1 MKQITSE
8 NIWPSIVQFALG
20 QLRVHV
26 FVPPPTTGCGSAR
39 CQWLVGGK
47 ARAQGSG
54 QGCGNV
60 AYHHHHE
67 FRLIH
72 LIYFHFV
79 SLLLMNVCSI
89 HSYVEF

>member
-1 MKQITSE
+1 
-8 NIWPSIVQFALG
+8 
-20 QLRVHV
+20 V

-60 AYHHHHE
+60 AYHHHMFDSFDLFPFCVLVTDE
-67 FRLIH
+67 YLFYTLIRRI
-72 LIYFHFV
+72 LNLFHFFAFYCQNIFDV
-79 SLLLMNVCSI
+79 QFLHN
-89 HSYVEF
+89 